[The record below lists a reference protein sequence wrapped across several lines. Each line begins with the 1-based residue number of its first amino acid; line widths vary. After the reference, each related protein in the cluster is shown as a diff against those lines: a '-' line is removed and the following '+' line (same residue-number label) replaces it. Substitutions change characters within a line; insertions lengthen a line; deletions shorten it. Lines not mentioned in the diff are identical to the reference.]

1 MPEKILVRATNW
13 VGDLVMTTP
22 ALAGIRKSFPDS
34 EITVLIRPPLQEI
47 LEGSPAVDKFILYD
61 KKVYGGPT
69 GIARLGRELRKKGF
83 DRAILLQNAFEAA
96 LVVFLAKIPMRMGY
110 KTDGRGLLLTDGI
123 KVSPKTKGKHQVH
136 YYLDLINALGMK
148 TDVIMPKLY
157 LGRKDNEYS
166 AALLKEKG
174 IDKNGLII
182 GINPGAQ
189 YGIAKRWHPERF
201 GFVADRLSKEYGAS
215 VIIFGGPGDVST
227 AGAVQASM
235 KENVLNLAGKTGLR
249 GLMALVNRCSLFI
262 TNDSGPMHI
271 SAALGVPTLAVF
283 GSTDHIATGPFGE
296 GHRIIR
302 EPVNCSPCLKR
313 TCPLRHYKCMEQV
326 TPQRVLKAAKEIME
340 GRVG

>member
-22 ALAGIRKSFPDS
+22 ALAAIRKNFPDAG
-34 EITVLIRPPLQEI
+34 ITVLIRPPLQEI
-47 LEGSPAVDKFILYD
+47 LEGSPAVDDFILYD
-61 KKVYGGPT
+61 KKVYGGAT
-69 GIARLGRELRKKGF
+69 GLARLGRELRKRKF

-96 LVVFLAKIPMRMGY
+96 LVAFLAKIPRRMGY
-110 KTDGRGLLLTDGI
+110 KTDGRGLLLTDGVKI
-123 KVSPKTKGKHQVH
+123 SHDTKEKHQVH
-136 YYLDLINALGMK
+136 YYLDLLKALGMK
-148 TDVIMPKLY
+148 TDGIMPRLY
-157 LGRKDNEYS
+157 LVKKDSEYS
-166 AALLKEKG
+166 ASLLKKNG
-174 IDKNGLII
+174 IDPKGTII

-201 GFVADRLSKEYGAS
+201 GFVADRLVREHGAD
-215 VIIFGGPGDVST
+215 VIIFGGPGDIST

-235 KENVLNLAGKTGLR
+235 KEKALNLAGKTGLR
-249 GLMALVNRCSLFI
+249 GLMALVKRCRLFI

-302 EPVNCSPCLKR
+302 EPVICSPCLKR
-313 TCPLRHYKCMEQV
+313 TCPLKHYQCMERV
-326 TPQRVLKAAKEIME
+326 TPERVLKAAKEMLGGLI
-340 GRVG
+340 G